1 MKNKEE
7 NTVRKL
13 IISFP
18 PGLGD
23 DLISHKVKTHHLF
36 KKTSTLFL
44 DIKLTNFIV
53 TITKDKSTRIVHV
66 MFMIPRVGVLVLFEH
81 CYIMCIN
88 KRYFNHTYV

>member
-13 IISFP
+13 VISFP

-23 DLISHKVKTHHLF
+23 YLISHKVKTHHQ
-36 KKTSTLFL
+36 KTSTLFL
-44 DIKLTNFIV
+44 EINLTNFIV
-53 TITKDKSTRIVHV
+53 TITKDESTRIV
-66 MFMIPRVGVLVLFEH
+66 MFMTPRVGVLVLFEH

-88 KRYFNHTYV
+88 KRYFYHTYF